1 MAGAL
6 AMAVQ
11 FFGRMETVEMAAGA
25 AREAKPVR
33 ILLADDQADI
43 LDALQ
48 LLLKPGG
55 YQTKAV
61 SQPSAVAEALR
72 AETFDLLLIDL
83 NYTRDTTSGGEGLDL
98 LAKIRSIDEN
108 VPVLVMTAW
117 STVDL
122 AVEAMR
128 RGASDFV
135 QKPWQNRRLLEKIEE
150 QVERHRSL
158 VRRQRSQDAELR
170 EAHDIQQ
177 NLLPKTIPQVPR
189 FAIAASSQPF
199 RVVGGDYYDVVRI
212 GDTQTAFAI
221 GDVAGKGLPAALLM
235 SNVQAALRPLML
247 DRTEPQELCRR
258 LNQTLCDVTLVGK
271 FVSFFY
277 CVLDGDARRLTY
289 CNAGHNPPLLI
300 RAGGKVEALT
310 SGDAVLGLFLEWR
323 FSQRTVE
330 LNPADALVLFTD
342 GVVEACGRSSEPFGE
357 ERLVKVAQQNR
368 DLGAERLHGA
378 ILAAASEHCGGHFQ
392 DDVSLVVL
400 QSA

>member
-1 MAGAL
+1 
-6 AMAVQ
+6 MAVQ
-11 FFGRMETVEMAAGA
+11 FFGRMETLEMAAVA
-25 AREAKPVR
+25 AKEAKPLR

-48 LLLKPGG
+48 LLLKPEG

-61 SQPSAVAEALR
+61 SEPAAVAEALR

-83 NYTRDTTSGGEGLDL
+83 NYTRDTTSGGEGLNL
-98 LAKIRSIDEN
+98 LAQIRSIDEN

-150 QVERHRSL
+150 QVEQHRLL
-158 VRRQRSQDAELR
+158 VSRQRSQDRELR

-177 NLLPKTIPQVPR
+177 NLLPKTIPRVPR

-212 GDTQTAFAI
+212 GDTQTALAI

-247 DRTEPQELCRR
+247 GRTEPQELCRR

-277 CVLDGDARRLTY
+277 CVLDADARRLTY

-300 RAGGKVEALT
+300 RVGGKVEALT
-310 SGDAVLGLFLEWR
+310 SGDAVLGLFPEWR

-330 LNPADALVLFTD
+330 LNPGDALVLFTD
-342 GVVEACGRSSEPFGE
+342 GVAEACGRSGEPFGE
-357 ERLVKVAQQNR
+357 ERLVRVAQQNR
-368 DLGAERLHGA
+368 DLGAERLHGV
-378 ILAAASEHCGGHFQ
+378 ILAAASEHCEGHFQ

-400 QSA
+400 QAV